1 MEHWIAQLREQTRQ
15 IAQGPYQ
22 RDNTRFADAPAEI
35 RRLSEDI
42 DGLAQVLAE
51 RETARIALVKE
62 VHHRVKG
69 NLQTVT
75 SLVEMQANSASNL
88 AEREGFGRALAR
100 LGALALIYRIFYE
113 QDDEIGQSSIDIARL
128 FAELCAQFRVWNRYR
143 ANIGLSCQ
151 ACSYP
156 VRLDRALPL
165 ALFAVEALINAYGHA
180 SPHARSGYVTLD
192 FRQARNGAH
201 ILSIRDN
208 GIGFAG
214 SGLPDSMG
222 HQLMQ
227 GFAAQLGGTYQITGK
242 PGKGTVV
249 RLEFNATRM
258 K

>member
-1 MEHWIAQLREQTRQ
+1 MEDWITQLREQTRQ
-15 IAQGPYQ
+15 IAQGHYL
-22 RDNTRFADAPAEI
+22 RDNSRFADAPAEI
-35 RRLSEDI
+35 RGLSEDI

-51 RETARIALVKE
+51 RETVRIALARE

-75 SLVEMQANSASNL
+75 SLVEMQANKASNL
-88 AEREGFGRALAR
+88 AEREGLGRALAR
-100 LGALALIYRIFYE
+100 LGTLALIYRIFYE
-113 QDDEIGQSSIDIARL
+113 QDDEIGQGSIDIARI
-128 FAELCAQFRVWNRYR
+128 FAEFCTQFRVWNRYR
-143 ANIGLSCQ
+143 VNIGLSCQ
-151 ACSYP
+151 ACPYP

-180 SPHARSGYVTLD
+180 FPHTRNGHIRLD
-192 FRQARNGAH
+192 FRQARKGAH

-227 GFAAQLGGTYQITGK
+227 GFASQLGGTFQITGK

-249 RLEFNATRM
+249 RLEFTATRL